1 MSRSTAAASQTS
13 GLLVV
18 ARARQLAFV
27 DLATAAGASAA
38 QPAGTVTSAYCAA
51 CQGQNR
57 ALMSLMAGI

>member
-27 DLATAAGASAA
+27 DLATAVAASAA
-38 QPAGTVTSAYCAA
+38 QPAGRVLVLSLLRIVLHAKIRT
-51 CQGQNR
+51 
-57 ALMSLMAGI
+57 AL